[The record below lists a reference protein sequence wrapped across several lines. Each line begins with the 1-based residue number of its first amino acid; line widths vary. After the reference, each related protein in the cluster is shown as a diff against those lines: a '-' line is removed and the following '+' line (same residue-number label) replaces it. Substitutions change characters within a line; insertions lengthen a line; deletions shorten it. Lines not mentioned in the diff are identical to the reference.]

1 MTTSVTRTLI
11 VLALSACVSVAAQAD
26 TQPAAAPALPIYGE
40 HTPAGHTFVHDGV
53 QLYYEVHGTGA
64 PLLLVHGNGANIG
77 GFRQQI
83 EYFRAHYTVVAMD
96 SRDQGRSAD
105 STVPLTYERMA
116 DDLAAL
122 IDHLKLGPMSV
133 VGWSDGGIEALL
145 LGMRHPEKVTKLVAM
160 AANLDPGGV
169 VPELVSLLSSSP
181 GALESSTNTSAV
193 ESDTALQRRTRKVAA
208 IMLTE
213 PRIDP
218 AALGTITAPTLV
230 IAGDHDLIRD
240 EHTLL
245 IFHHIPNSQLA
256 IIPGATH
263 MVPYDDAPLFN
274 GIVARFL
281 STPFVKRDRVKDVFA
296 SLERLRAEEQ
306 SQQH

>member
-1 MTTSVTRTLI
+1 M
-11 VLALSACVSVAAQAD
+11 SVAAQAD

-53 QLYYEVHGTGA
+53 QLYYEVHGTGE
-64 PLLLVHGNGANIG
+64 PLLLVHGNGADIG

-105 STVPLTYERMA
+105 SRVPLTYERMA

-122 IDHLKLGPMSV
+122 IEHLKLGPMSV

-145 LGMRHPEKVTKLVAM
+145 LGMRHPDKVTKLVAM

-181 GALESSTNTSAV
+181 GALESSANAPTA
-193 ESDTALQRRTRKVAA
+193 EAKTALQRRTRKVAA
-208 IMLTE
+208 IMLAE
-213 PRIDP
+213 PHIDP

-245 IFHHIPNSQLA
+245 IFHHLPNSQLA

-263 MVPYDDAPLFN
+263 LVPYDDAPLFN

-281 STPFVKRDRVKDVFA
+281 NTPFVQRDRVNDAMA
-296 SLERLRAEEQ
+296 SLERLRAEAQ
-306 SQQH
+306 SQKH